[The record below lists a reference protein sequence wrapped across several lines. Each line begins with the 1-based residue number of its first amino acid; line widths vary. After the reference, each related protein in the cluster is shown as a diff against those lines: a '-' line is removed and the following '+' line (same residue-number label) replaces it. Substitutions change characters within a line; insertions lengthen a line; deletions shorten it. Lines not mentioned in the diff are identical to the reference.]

1 MGKKSV
7 TLMILLVGII
17 WLATSLVFAQKIKIE
32 KLDDLPR
39 HTYKLD
45 VKAVELF
52 DNDEALMKLAHALQK
67 DLEDDLEKY
76 EITDKTTL
84 KDYYVNLG
92 AIAMLDKR
100 YDDYLKYYEMSNKL
114 EEKEASRLT
123 AGLFTRSYITAVR
136 SGAEELSKPIKDEYS
151 RLVNVLPYDIVGD
164 DLKSAKARAEML
176 SRNLLEGIVSSRI
189 QPLLDKSGNVM
200 SKDIAKQLV
209 GIGYSVRY
217 YLIYKHILVEVL
229 DAYLKANEVDKPDIW
244 AEREVTLEAGESN
257 TPVIICI
264 WDSGSDLEIYKDK
277 LWMNSKETPDNGID
291 DDNNGFIDDVHGIA
305 YTLHSDKTTD
315 LLYPIGDVKKDR
327 PRLQRL
333 MKGLSDLQAN
343 IDSDEC
349 TEVKKNM
356 GSLKPE
362 EVQPFIEDIGKYGNY
377 AHGTH
382 VAGIALRG
390 NPYAKLL
397 TSRLTFDYHMIP
409 EEPTIEQAVKDS
421 AATIETIQYY
431 KDNGVRVVNMSWGG
445 SLAGVESAL
454 EANNAGG
461 TPEERKALS
470 RKIFEIGKSGLYEA
484 IKNAPEILFVTS
496 AGNADSD
503 VSFEEF
509 IPSGFDLPNIISIGA
524 VDQAGDETSFT
535 SFGKVDVYANGFEVQ
550 SYVPGGDEMN
560 LSGTSQ
566 ASPNVTN
573 LAAKLL
579 SIRPDLTPTELCKLI
594 IDTADEKIAGERKV
608 LLLNPAKSFEL
619 LEQMK

>member
-7 TLMILLVGII
+7 VLLITLIGLICFTALPVAG
-17 WLATSLVFAQKIKIE
+17 KIKIE

-39 HTYKLD
+39 YTYKLD

-52 DNDEALMKLAHALQK
+52 DNDEALMKLAHSLQK
-67 DLEDDLEKY
+67 DLENDLEKY
-76 EITDKTTL
+76 EISDKTTL
-84 KDYYVNLG
+84 KDYYGTLG

-100 YDDYLKYYEMSNKL
+100 YDDYLKYFEMSNKL

-136 SGAEELSKPIKDEYS
+136 SGAEELEPIIKDEYTKH
-151 RLVNVLPYDIVGD
+151 VKDLPYEIVGA
-164 DLKSAKARAEML
+164 DLKSSKARAEMF
-176 SRNLLEGIVSSRI
+176 SRNFLEGIVNSRI
-189 QPLLDKSGNVM
+189 QPLLDKNDNEM
-200 SKDIAKQLV
+200 SKDVAKQLV
-209 GIGYSVRY
+209 GIGYSVRNFI
-217 YLIYKHILVEVL
+217 IYKHILVEVL
-229 DAYLKANEVDKPDIW
+229 DAYLSANEVEKPDIW
-244 AEREVTLEAGESN
+244 AEREITLEAGDDN
-257 TPVIICI
+257 TPVVICI
-264 WDSGSDLEIYKDK
+264 WDSGSDLDVYKDM
-277 LWMNSKETPDNGID
+277 LWTNSKETPDNGID
-291 DDNNGFIDDVHGIA
+291 DDNNGFIDDLHGIA
-305 YTLHSDKTTD
+305 FTLHSDKTAD
-315 LLYPIGDVKKDR
+315 LLYPIGDVEENG

-333 MKGLSDLQAN
+333 MKGLEDLQAN
-343 IDSDEC
+343 IDSDES
-349 TEVKKNM
+349 TEIKKM
-356 GSLKPE
+356 LGSLKPE
-362 EVQPFIEDIGKYGNY
+362 EVQPFIEDISQYGNY

-409 EEPTIEQAVKDS
+409 ETPTVEQAVKDS
-421 AATIETIQYY
+421 AAGAEMVQYY
-431 KDNGVRVVNMSWGG
+431 KDNGVKVVNMSWGG
-445 SLAGVESAL
+445 SLGGVEGAL

-461 TPEERKALS
+461 TPDERKALA
-470 RKIFEIGKSGLYEA
+470 RKIFEIGKAGLYEA

-496 AGNADSD
+496 AGNSDND

-524 VDQAGDETSFT
+524 VDKAGDETSFT

-550 SYVPGGDEMN
+550 SYVPGGDELN

-579 SIRPDLTPTELCKLI
+579 TVRPDLTPTQLRTLI
-594 IDTADEKIAGERKV
+594 IDAADEKMAGDRKV
-608 LLLNPAKSFEL
+608 LLLNSVKSFEL
-619 LEQMK
+619 MAQMK